1 MASITTDC
9 IDIQGITEPYLLHD
23 LRLELA
29 PNDHGHATLVLEIK
43 EDGKAE
49 NLLQSLDNK
58 MITIESKAKAN
69 TGVLFKGY
77 VAGVTI
83 SPQIDKVMAEIRLVT
98 ATIQMDR
105 KRESCSFQKKETKY
119 TEILSETAGKDGGV
133 CTYTDDKMKAETIG
147 LPVIRY
153 EESGWEF
160 IRRFPWEWNP
170 GEAHRSRD
178 FSKKNR
184 PFLPIWGTILSGN

>member
-49 NLLQSLDNK
+49 NLLQSLDNQ

-105 KRESCSFQKKETKY
+105 KRE
-119 TEILSETAGKDGGV
+119 L
-133 CTYTDDKMKAETIG
+133 
-147 LPVIRY
+147 
-153 EESGWEF
+153 
-160 IRRFPWEWNP
+160 
-170 GEAHRSRD
+170 
-178 FSKKNR
+178 
-184 PFLPIWGTILSGN
+184 FLPEERNEIHGGPVGNGRKRRGCLHLYRR

>member
-1 MASITTDC
+1 
-9 IDIQGITEPYLLHD
+9 
-23 LRLELA
+23 
-29 PNDHGHATLVLEIK
+29 
-43 EDGKAE
+43 
-49 NLLQSLDNK
+49 

-119 TEILSETAGKDGGV
+119 TEILSETAGKDGGLGV
-133 CTYTDDKMKAETIG
+133 YPASG
-147 LPVIRY
+147 QPVLAA
-153 EESGWEF
+153 G
-160 IRRFPWEWNP
+160 NP
-170 GEAHRSRD
+170 GRD
-178 FSKKNR
+178 GGQTGVFR
-184 PFLPIWGTILSGN
+184 GNGIRGKRTGAGIFQKRIGHFC